1 MYLDQRAHEVSTN
14 SSMEP
19 IMKNLADGLNC
30 KLLTFNYIPNKKTNE
45 IKEVYSVSLTS
56 PIKLLSLIEYLNE
69 YKLLG
74 IKYKDFKDWEKV
86 FHIIVSKTHLT
97 DAGYLEIMNIKENMN
112 SKRQFTNPLT
122 LLSNWEKECL

>member
-1 MYLDQRAHEVSTN
+1 
-14 SSMEP
+14 MEP
-19 IMKNLADGLNC
+19 IMPNLADGLNC

-74 IKYKDFKDWEKV
+74 IKYKDFKD
-86 FHIIVSKTHLT
+86 
-97 DAGYLEIMNIKENMN
+97 
-112 SKRQFTNPLT
+112 
-122 LLSNWEKECL
+122 